1 MFLLLAVVAC
11 VGFSSCSGGDDD
23 EPLPPPG
30 QDEPGSGT
38 GGESGGNTPASQL
51 VGTWKSSDGSWG
63 YTFNSDGTCI
73 CHESIKSYP
82 GRYEVRSGRLLVYWE
97 DDVEPEVFTRFSVG
111 GDNLYLTDADGTSHV
126 LYRQDSS
133 GEEPGD
139 AEPADEL
146 VGTWME
152 SPGGWGY
159 AFRADGT
166 CICYNGA
173 PYPGR
178 YEVRSGRLLV
188 YWEDDV
194 EPEVFIRFS
203 VSGNRL
209 YLTDTAGE
217 VYILYRQ
224 ETTGGG
230 GESGDEED
238 PPMPFIGMWAEDIYL
253 ESTDNCLLYFG
264 ENGEFMYL
272 LYDYEVERQSDTGRW
287 WVEYDEGELELHVST
302 FYTGG
307 SNPYFSILSST
318 SSTLTLREE
327 HSDEVFHLYF
337 VPIDRASRLMK
348 P

>member
-73 CHESIKSYP
+73 CHESIK
-82 GRYEVRSGRLLVYWE
+82 
-97 DDVEPEVFTRFSVG
+97 
-111 GDNLYLTDADGTSHV
+111 
-126 LYRQDSS
+126 
-133 GEEPGD
+133 
-139 AEPADEL
+139 
-146 VGTWME
+146 
-152 SPGGWGY
+152 
-159 AFRADGT
+159 
-166 CICYNGA
+166 

-188 YWEDDV
+188 YWEDDI

-264 ENGEFMYL
+264 GNGEFMYL

-327 HSDEVFHLYF
+327 HSDEVFRLYLL
-337 VPIDRASRLMK
+337 PEDKASRLMK

>member
-30 QDEPGSGT
+30 QNEPGSGT
-38 GGESGGNTPASQL
+38 GGESGGNTPVSQL

-97 DDVEPEVFTRFSVG
+97 DDVEPEVF
-111 GDNLYLTDADGTSHV
+111 
-126 LYRQDSS
+126 
-133 GEEPGD
+133 
-139 AEPADEL
+139 
-146 VGTWME
+146 
-152 SPGGWGY
+152 
-159 AFRADGT
+159 
-166 CICYNGA
+166 
-173 PYPGR
+173 
-178 YEVRSGRLLV
+178 
-188 YWEDDV
+188 
-194 EPEVFIRFS
+194 IRFS

-217 VYILYRQ
+217 AYILYRQ

-230 GESGDEED
+230 GESGDEDD
-238 PPMPFIGMWAEDIYL
+238 PPVPFIGMWAEDIYL